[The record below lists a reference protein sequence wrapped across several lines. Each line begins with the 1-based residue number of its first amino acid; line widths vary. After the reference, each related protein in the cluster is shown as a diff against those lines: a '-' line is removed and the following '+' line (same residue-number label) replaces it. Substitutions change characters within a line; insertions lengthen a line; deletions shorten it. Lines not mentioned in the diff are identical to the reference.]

1 MRRVQSGTS
10 STSGEMELYPVISA
24 LETITANFTII
35 KYFDKRRMKMKTVC
49 LVVTK
54 GKISSMLYFV
64 TQC

>member
-1 MRRVQSGTS
+1 MRRVQSGTF
-10 STSGEMELYPVISA
+10 STSGEMESYPVISA